1 MTVTDTNAETS
12 PTTTPPGV
20 SGAADQNLA
29 LFIRVRTW
37 MWEQNASSWVAD
49 AFGHWVITEIAPREP
64 VPERLSDLWVRWS
77 YDAVPRRY
85 RARHAAR
92 LSGSAPWMPGDPL
105 PEPGAP

>member
-1 MTVTDTNAETS
+1 MTVTDTNTGTS
-12 PTTTPPGV
+12 SATGGATV
-20 SGAADQNLA
+20 SGDDQQLA
-29 LFIRVRTW
+29 LFLRVRDW
-37 MWEQNASSWVAD
+37 MWNQNASSWVAD
-49 AFGHWVITEIAPREP
+49 AFGQWVITEIAPYEP